1 MRVRVAESIDGI
13 EGPLP
18 DGERV
23 LWQGRPD
30 WRVLA
35 ATAYHVNKVAAYFAA
50 LIALRAAFAMADGL
64 DFGAAVLH
72 ALWVLPL
79 AALGLGL
86 LAGMAWLA
94 ARGAV
99 YALTTRRVVMKIG
112 VAVPITINLP
122 LRLIGAAAF
131 RRTRGGHGD
140 IPLALNGADR
150 IAYLHLWPH
159 ARPWHFRQPEPMLR
173 AVPDAARVAELL
185 GGALAAVHGAG
196 AEGAAA
202 AQPVERAPEAA
213 SRSERVPQEPT
224 RRAERAPQAA
234 GPLPA

>member
-13 EGPLP
+13 DGPLP

-23 LWQGRPD
+23 LWQGRPE

-64 DFGAAVLH
+64 DLGAAVLH

-79 AALGLGL
+79 AAAGLGL

-122 LRLIGAAAF
+122 LRLIGAAAL
-131 RRTRGGHGD
+131 RRTRGAHGD
-140 IPLALNGADR
+140 IPLALDGADR

-159 ARPWHFRQPEPMLR
+159 ARPWRFRQPEPMLR

-196 AEGAAA
+196 AAT
-202 AQPVERAPEAA
+202 AQPAGRTQEAA
-213 SRSERVPQEPT
+213 SRSEREAQEPT
-224 RRAERAPQAA
+224 RRTDRAPQAA